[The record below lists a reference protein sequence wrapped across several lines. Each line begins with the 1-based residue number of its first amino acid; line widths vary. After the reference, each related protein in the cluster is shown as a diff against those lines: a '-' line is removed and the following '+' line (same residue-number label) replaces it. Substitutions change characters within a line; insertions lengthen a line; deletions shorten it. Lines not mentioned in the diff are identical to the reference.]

1 MKFANSVWV
10 NKQISILPDF
20 KKTIQNKYNSEVYN
34 RDFSQ
39 KSAVADINKWCS
51 RNTNGKIPSIL
62 DRMEPGLQLMLL
74 NAVYF
79 YDKWEK
85 PFTRTDKAPFT
96 RLDGAV
102 QQVDMMRQTERLRYC
117 QNDFFQ
123 ILELPYQSGD
133 IEMYVLLPRPGV
145 ALDDAAATLSTARW
159 EGWRKELR
167 TQRVRVSMP
176 KFKLECEMDLTG
188 MLRDMGMSLA
198 FGGQADFSKLSS
210 TPLCID
216 FVKQKT
222 YNDVNEE
229 GTEAAAVTGIGM
241 RTTSVAPDVTVDFT
255 ADHPFFY
262 IIRSDS
268 TGDILFIGQVT
279 NL

>member
-1 MKFANSVWV
+1 MQF
-10 NKQISILPDF
+10 
-20 KKTIQNKYNSEVYN
+20 
-34 RDFSQ
+34 
-39 KSAVADINKWCS
+39 
-51 RNTNGKIPSIL
+51 
-62 DRMEPGLQLMLL
+62 MLL

-85 PFTRTDKAPFT
+85 PFTRTDKEAFT
-96 RLDGAV
+96 RLDGVV
-102 QQVDMMRQTERLRYC
+102 QQVDMMHQTERLRYC

-123 ILELPYQSGD
+123 ILELPYESGD

-145 ALDDAAATLSTARW
+145 ALDDAAAALSTSRW

-188 MLRDMGMSLA
+188 MLRDMGMNLA
-198 FGGQADFSKLSS
+198 FGNGADFSKLSS
-210 TPLCID
+210 TPLRID

-222 YNDVNEE
+222 YIDVNEE

-241 RTTSVAPDVTVDFT
+241 RTTSVAPDVTVDFI
-255 ADHPFFY
+255 ANRPFFY